1 MKFIFENNL
10 NKSIVSI
17 FLVYQMALFRLTNIP
32 GSIVLKPFKFAK
44 RQQFANSEGES

>member
-1 MKFIFENNL
+1 MSGKFEQIYSINL
-10 NKSIVSI
+10 
-17 FLVYQMALFRLTNIP
+17 LEYQMALFRLTNIS